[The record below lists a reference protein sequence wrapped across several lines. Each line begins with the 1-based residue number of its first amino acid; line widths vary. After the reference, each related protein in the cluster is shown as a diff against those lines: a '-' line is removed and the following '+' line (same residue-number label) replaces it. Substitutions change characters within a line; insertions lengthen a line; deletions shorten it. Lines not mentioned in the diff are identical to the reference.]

1 MSSPAYRQMA
11 AELRA
16 AIEDGTYPAGG
27 TLPKIIDLAQ
37 QYRVAKQTAREA
49 VAQLEAEGLVDV
61 TRRRGT
67 VVRARPVRRR
77 LTRGRQ
83 VLRDERGYYFDASA
97 QPWTA
102 LEPPAITWAPAP
114 RDIAALLGLPEGEE
128 QQDVLVRDRLMGDPT
143 TRTPLQLATSYL
155 PASSPAAPGSPRKTP
170 APEASTTSSNRW
182 ATHHCP
188 GTKPSAPACPPPP
201 KATASTSPKA
211 FRSCASPAPPPAPT
225 APSSRSTT
233 PACQPTSSISATPS
247 PGTPAPNTHDSTGLQ
262 RPDAV
267 LSQ

>member
-37 QYRVAKQTAREA
+37 QHGVAKQTAREA
-49 VAQLEAEGLVDV
+49 VAQLETEGLVDV

-67 VVRARPVRRR
+67 VVRARPLRRR

-102 LEPPAITWAPAP
+102 LEPPTIIWAPAP
-114 RDIAALLGLPEGEE
+114 RDIATLLGLPEGE
-128 QQDVLVRDRLMGDPT
+128 QPQDVLVRDRLMGDPT

-155 PASSPAAPGSPRKTP
+155 PASLARGTRLAQKDTGPGGIYDLLEQMGHAPLSWDEAVSARMPTP
-170 APEASTTSSNRW
+170 SESDRLHLPKGVPLLRITRTTNG
-182 ATHHCP
+182 P
-188 GTKPSAPACPPPP
+188 DGTTLEINDTRMSADAFDIGYTLTRHPSAQH
-201 KATASTSPKA
+201 S
-211 FRSCASPAPPPAPT
+211 
-225 APSSRSTT
+225 
-233 PACQPTSSISATPS
+233 
-247 PGTPAPNTHDSTGLQ
+247 
-262 RPDAV
+262 
-267 LSQ
+267 

>member
-37 QYRVAKQTAREA
+37 QHGVAKQTAREA

-67 VVRARPVRRR
+67 VVRTRPARRR

-83 VLRDERGYYFDASA
+83 VHRDERGYYFDASA

-102 LEPPAITWAPAP
+102 LEPPVITWAPAP

-128 QQDVLVRDRLMGDPT
+128 QDVLVRDRLMGEAT

-155 PASSPAAPGSPRKTP
+155 PASLARGTQLAQKDTGPGGIYDLLEQMGHAPLSWEEAISARMPTP
-170 APEASTTSSNRW
+170 TEGDRLHLPKGVPLLRITRTT
-182 ATHHCP
+182 TGP
-188 GTKPSAPACPPPP
+188 DGTVLEINDTRMSADTFDIGYTLTRHPSAQHP
-201 KATASTSPKA
+201 
-211 FRSCASPAPPPAPT
+211 
-225 APSSRSTT
+225 
-233 PACQPTSSISATPS
+233 
-247 PGTPAPNTHDSTGLQ
+247 
-262 RPDAV
+262 
-267 LSQ
+267 

>member
-155 PASSPAAPGSPRKTP
+155 PASLARGTRLAQKDTGPGGIYDLLEQMGHAPLSWDEAVSARMPTP
-170 APEASTTSSNRW
+170 SESDRLHLPKGVPLLRITRTT
-182 ATHHCP
+182 TGP
-188 GTKPSAPACPPPP
+188 DGTIVEINDTRMSADIFDIGYTLTRHPSAQYP
-201 KATASTSPKA
+201 
-211 FRSCASPAPPPAPT
+211 
-225 APSSRSTT
+225 
-233 PACQPTSSISATPS
+233 
-247 PGTPAPNTHDSTGLQ
+247 
-262 RPDAV
+262 
-267 LSQ
+267 

>member
-11 AELRA
+11 VELRA

-37 QYRVAKQTAREA
+37 QYGVAKQTAREA

-67 VVRARPVRRR
+67 VVRTRPVRRR

-114 RDIAALLGLPEGEE
+114 RDIAALLGLSEGEE
-128 QQDVLVRDRLMGDPT
+128 QQDVLRRDRVMGDPT

-155 PASSPAAPGSPRKTP
+155 PASLARGTRLAQKDTGPGGIYDLLERMGHAPLSWDEAVSARMPTP
-170 APEASTTSSNRW
+170 TESDRLHLPKGVPLLRITRTT
-182 ATHHCP
+182 TGP
-188 GTKPSAPACPPPP
+188 DGTVVEINDTRMSADIFDIGYTLTRHPSA
-201 KATASTSPKA
+201 
-211 FRSCASPAPPPAPT
+211 
-225 APSSRSTT
+225 
-233 PACQPTSSISATPS
+233 
-247 PGTPAPNTHDSTGLQ
+247 Q
-262 RPDAV
+262 RP
-267 LSQ
+267 